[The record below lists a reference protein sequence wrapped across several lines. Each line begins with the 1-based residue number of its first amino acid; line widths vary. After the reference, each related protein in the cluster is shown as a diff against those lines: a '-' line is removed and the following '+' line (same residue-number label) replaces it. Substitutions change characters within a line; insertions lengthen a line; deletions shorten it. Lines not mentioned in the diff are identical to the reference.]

1 MLRNTS
7 RFLKI
12 IRTFAQY
19 QILDILVDFR
29 IFPYLPIINIFSFSS
44 KKSKESK
51 NERIRMALQELG
63 PTFIKFGQL
72 LSTRSDI
79 VGISLATELS
89 KLQDKVEPSIGDN
102 IDGIFRREF
111 KREISDLFK
120 SFDRKPVASASIAE
134 VFKARTHDDKIVAV
148 KVLRPGIEEEFAK
161 DISLFMTLVN
171 YITKRS
177 KKLERFRLI
186 EVVKLFEKTIKM
198 EMDLRFEAAAAS
210 EMKENNRERFVH
222 IPEIY
227 WQYVSKKIL
236 TLEWLD
242 GTLIY
247 DKKAL
252 QKRKINLK
260 KIGSN
265 LINMFLNQAYQDGFF
280 HADLHPGNVLVKDN
294 GDLILLDFGITGR
307 LDNRTKVY
315 LAEILK
321 GFIERDYQYV
331 AEVHLRAGYI
341 SDSVSVFEFAQ
352 ACRSIGEPIVGVAA
366 KDISVAKL
374 LTHLFKVTEDFN
386 MEVQPQLILIQKTTV
401 MIEGLI
407 SILDPKINM
416 WKEAEPWIKKWADE
430 NLKFDSRVMM
440 RVDEIK
446 SSIDRRL
453 NSLQGNIQASCQ
465 CSNSYNVLI
474 ALLLSII
481 VIILLLKCF

>member
-1 MLRNTS
+1 MFRNIS
-7 RFLKI
+7 RFLRI
-12 IRTFAQY
+12 IRTLAQY

-29 IFPYLPIINIFSFSS
+29 ILPYLTIINVFSF
-44 KKSKESK
+44 KKSKGSK
-51 NERIRMALQELG
+51 NEKVRLALQELG
-63 PTFIKFGQL
+63 PTFVKFGQL

-79 VGISLATELS
+79 VGIGLATELS

-111 KREISDLFK
+111 KCEISELFK
-120 SFDRKPVASASIAE
+120 SFDKKPVASASIAE
-134 VFKARTHDDKIVAV
+134 VFKAITHDNKIVAV
-148 KVLRPGIEEEFAK
+148 KVLRPGIEEEFDK
-161 DISLFMTLVN
+161 DISLFMALAS

-210 EMKENNRERFVH
+210 EMKENNQERFVH
-222 IPEIY
+222 IPEVH

-236 TLEWLD
+236 TLEWAD
-242 GTLIY
+242 GTSIY
-247 DKKAL
+247 DKKTL
-252 QKRKINLK
+252 QKKRINLK
-260 KIGSN
+260 KIGGN

-294 GDLILLDFGITGR
+294 GDIILLDFGITGR
-307 LDNRTKVY
+307 LDNKTKVY

-341 SDSVSVFEFAQ
+341 SESVSVFDFAQ
-352 ACRSIGEPIVGVAA
+352 ACRSIGEPIIGVAA
-366 KDISVAKL
+366 KDISVATL

-446 SSIDRRL
+446 CSIDRRL
-453 NSLQGNIQASCQ
+453 NSLQGNIQSSCQ
-465 CSNSYNVLI
+465 CSNSYNAVI

-481 VIILLLKCF
+481 VIILLLKCY